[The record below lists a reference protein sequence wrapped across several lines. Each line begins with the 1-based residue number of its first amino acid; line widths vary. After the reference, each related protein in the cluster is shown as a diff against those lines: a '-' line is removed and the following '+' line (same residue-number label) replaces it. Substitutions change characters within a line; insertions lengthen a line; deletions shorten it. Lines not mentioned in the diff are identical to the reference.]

1 MLLGGFPSFRKL
13 SQLVSEKVSKS
24 SWFSYLS
31 KSDFLSN
38 NDAGSKSAFSA
49 PIRTALLRPRF

>member
-1 MLLGGFPSFRKL
+1 MLLGGFPSFKKL

-24 SWFSYLS
+24 ALFSYLS

-38 NDAGSKSAFSA
+38 NDADSKSAFSA
-49 PIRTALLRPRF
+49 PIRTTLLRSRF